1 MRNMFKAIAMVALVG
16 MTFPAAAQMKIAV
29 LNYERAVMESDAAQR
44 HSAEME
50 QRLGS
55 QVQRLQNLERE
66 MRRLQERGQSE
77 SDRLE
82 QDELEKLELEFRQRA
97 REREQQAQQLQEA
110 KQAAD
115 RQMLEQLQPRLNAAV
130 EAIIEANDYDLIL
143 DASAVV
149 HVKPERDITNQ
160 VIERLNSS
168 R

>member
-1 MRNMFKAIAMVALVG
+1 MRNLFKTIALVALVG
-16 MTFPAAAQMKIAV
+16 VTLPAAAEMKIAV
-29 LNYERAVMESDAAQR
+29 INYERAVMESDAAKR

-50 QRLGS
+50 ERLGS

-66 MRRLQERGQSE
+66 MRRLQERGQAE
-77 SDRLE
+77 RDRLE

-115 RQMLEQLQPRLNAAV
+115 RQMLEQLQPRLNSV
-130 EAIIEANDYDLIL
+130 IETIIDSNDYDLVL

-149 HVKPERDITNQ
+149 HVTPDRDITNQ

>member
-1 MRNMFKAIAMVALVG
+1 MRTIFKAVAMVALVG
-16 MTFPAAAQMKIAV
+16 MSFPAAAQMSIAV
-29 LNYERAVMESDAAQR
+29 LNYERAVMDSDAHQR
-44 HSAEME
+44 HAAELE

-55 QVQRLQNLERE
+55 QVQRLQNIERE
-66 MRRLQERGQSE
+66 MRRLQERGQNE
-77 SDRLE
+77 RDRLE

-115 RQMLEQLQPRLNAAV
+115 RQLLEQLQPRLNAAI
-130 EAIIEANDYDLIL
+130 EAIIQANDYDLIL

-160 VIERLNSS
+160 VIERLNSA